1 MHCSS
6 PFLLPMALGLKNT
19 SAQDLVLKNSQGI
32 CDCEWHLSWLLIM
45 NLPMEGGNAK
55 SGSLW
60 W

>member
-6 PFLLPMALGLKNT
+6 PFLLPMALGLKNIF
-19 SAQDLVLKNSQGI
+19 AQDLVLRNSQGI
-32 CDCEWHLSWLLIM
+32 CDCDWHLSWLLVMI
-45 NLPMEGGNAK
+45 LPMEGGNAK